1 LKSEVRKDLFL
12 LLFSRY
18 KSQNYLID
26 IYAIF
31 LIYIIPSNF
40 FGFMEESVQLIP
52 GVIDKDILI
61 LLMSLIL
68 LVGRTKY
75 IGDLLSSISGKLLL
89 LVIVFIIFNF
99 FITIYSGQSFQET
112 ATIFR
117 KRFFSPIVLLP
128 ILLFFYS
135 IPLERI
141 LKIIR
146 WLFILFVLN
155 MFLYL
160 ANNMGIKIMY
170 ENPRTSELVN
180 GILFNRNIIGF
191 PPYFNLLLLLIIYK
205 YVKSKNKYLL
215 FILLVGVLTSIISAT
230 RSIIGSLFISFFI
243 LFIIIFIKE
252 KNYSKRKAR
261 TIIFT
266 NILFFA
272 VLFSINFVPLEF
284 ITAKMHET
292 FNYELKNDA
301 GTYSLREELIGKA
314 IYSIYT
320 ENNLFLRLLPIAYFF
335 VYSLQAF
342 KVKYNNKI
350 VNREFRYIIFILIII
365 SAIAYV
371 QTSIFLVYTDTLLF
385 FYLFQIMEKKFIAKY
400 CLS

>member
-1 LKSEVRKDLFL
+1 L
-12 LLFSRY
+12 L
-18 KSQNYLID
+18 I
-26 IYAIF
+26 
-31 LIYIIPSNF
+31 
-40 FGFMEESVQLIP
+40 
-52 GVIDKDILI
+52 
-61 LLMSLIL
+61 
-68 LVGRTKY
+68 
-75 IGDLLSSISGKLLL
+75 
-89 LVIVFIIFNF
+89 
-99 FITIYSGQSFQET
+99 
-112 ATIFR
+112 
-117 KRFFSPIVLLP
+117 
-128 ILLFFYS
+128 
-135 IPLERI
+135 
-141 LKIIR
+141 
-146 WLFILFVLN
+146 
-155 MFLYL
+155 
-160 ANNMGIKIMY
+160 
-170 ENPRTSELVN
+170 
-180 GILFNRNIIGF
+180 
-191 PPYFNLLLLLIIYK
+191 LIIYK

-320 ENNLFLRLLPIAYFF
+320 ENNLILGEGYKRFSTPGSYDLVLGGDTMIASVIYTEGFLGLFLRLLPIAYFF